1 MLCPCGCSLTLACNL
16 LLNMRAL
23 SVLQRACVRQIALT
37 CSARW
42 RWTESK
48 SFSST
53 IQEKHTPSNAMFKH
67 LTSKIKATGP
77 ISVAEYTREVLT
89 NPVLGYYV
97 KNDMLGAD
105 GDFIT
110 SPEISQIFGEL
121 LGIWCVSEW
130 MAAGKPKEFQFVE
143 FGPGRGSLASDVLRV
158 FSQLRAVLGGTA
170 VSVHLVEVSPRLSE
184 VQARSLTGDLN
195 QVSRS
200 ENDPAYRRGTTG
212 TGLPISWY
220 RSLDDVPKGFSIYLA
235 HEFFDALPIH
245 KFQKTK
251 RGWREMM
258 VDIDPEDADR
268 LRFVLVPAP
277 TLASSAL
284 IQPDESREHVEVCPE
299 GGVVIQ
305 KLSGRIVEDGGA
317 ALIADY
323 GHDGTGTDTFRGFRG
338 HKPNDVLSAPGTA
351 DLTADVDF
359 SYLRRLAGGRVA
371 CFGPVAQRTFLQN
384 MGIDVRL
391 QVLLQN
397 SPDASTRAQLTRG
410 FDMLTD
416 PAKMGDRFKFFA
428 LLNHNR
434 LAPPPPAEKG
444 KKRAPAPLPVAGF
457 SELKL

>member
-1 MLCPCGCSLTLACNL
+1 
-16 LLNMRAL
+16 MRAL
-23 SVLQRACVRQIALT
+23 YVLKRACIQQIAFT
-37 CSARW
+37 CTARW
-42 RWTESK
+42 RWTQSR
-48 SFSST
+48 SFSNT
-53 IQEKHTPSNAMFKH
+53 IPEKHAPNNTMFKH

-77 ISVAEYTREVLT
+77 ISVAEYMREVLT

-143 FGPGRGSLASDVLRV
+143 FGPGRGSLASDILRV
-158 FSQLRAVLGGTA
+158 FSQLRVVLGGAT
-170 VSVHLVEVSPRLSE
+170 VSIHLVEVSPRLSE
-184 VQARSLTGDLN
+184 LQARSLTGDRN
-195 QVSRS
+195 QVFAS
-200 ENDPAYRRGTTG
+200 ENAPAYRQGTTS

-245 KFQKTK
+245 KFQKTE

-258 VDIDPEDADR
+258 VDIDPEDAAR

-277 TLASSAL
+277 TLASTTL
-284 IQPDESREHVEVCPE
+284 IQAGESRDHVEVCPE
-299 GGVVIQ
+299 GAVVIQ
-305 KLSGRIVEDGGA
+305 KLSTRIVEDGGA
-317 ALIADY
+317 ALMADY

-338 HKPNDVLSAPGTA
+338 HKPHDVLSAPGTA

-359 SYLRRLAGGRVA
+359 GYLRRTAGDQVA
-371 CFGPVAQRTFLQN
+371 CFGPIAQRTFLQN
-384 MGIDVRL
+384 MGIDTRL
-391 QVLLQN
+391 QVLLRN
-397 SPDASTRAQLTRG
+397 CRDASTRAQLIRG
-410 FDMLTD
+410 FDMLTN

-434 LAPPPPAEKG
+434 LAPPPPLEKGKLTPLHLGEKG
-444 KKRAPAPLPVAGF
+444 KKMALAPLPVAGF
-457 SELKL
+457 SELKF